1 MEQGL
6 WRDAL
11 SVMTTAWDCARNE
24 RVVLKSLPAT
34 SPADSRVL
42 QRAFRAAREVRHPNL
57 VRLHELFFA
66 DAQCFYSMELV
77 NGVSLDRWLIEERVT
92 VDFPVRF
99 HRVFAGLARGLAALH
114 SKGILHSDLRSSAVL
129 VRPDDS
135 AVLLDFGFGG
145 GQESASTT
153 SDWYAFGVL
162 LGDAAHGSAAL
173 HRTAVSD
180 AASLATL
187 LTTRSRA
194 ELTLPERIVSL
205 LEQGGLEHGEA
216 APNREPLQLVGRS
229 RELDQLAREH
239 VAALAEPRLIV
250 LDGPAGIGKTAL
262 ADRYCEQLAPAGI
275 LVLRGSC
282 RPSARVAFNAF
293 DGVVDDLVRA
303 AGLDASIRNGLEPA
317 ASGPLLA
324 LFPTFSELGWFG
336 TRARGDGRRERQQA
350 IGALVETIERLC
362 RQRRVVIRIDDLQWA
377 DSDSVELLAALMRGR
392 VAGTM
397 IIGTTRT
404 SPDSPLATAIARE
417 DDLEAR
423 VEVSPTTAV
432 PSLAAT
438 RIELGPLV
446 GEDALKLAE
455 AAAAHHRL
463 DGKATAVIARLGA
476 GHPLLTEMVA
486 RHLAEGGE
494 LGQASLGDTGAF
506 IRARLDQL
514 APADREVIDILAC
527 ARGHVSQAVLSAAWR
542 RSEALDESL
551 ARLEAHHWITRDI
564 DPLAPHPL
572 GVPGLAARVGD
583 GGAGLRGTVIAFYH
597 AAIADAATTA
607 GLTESRRRQIHFALA
622 QACEREAPRDR
633 EQLVFHWSRANEPG
647 RAIVHART
655 AAAVVQERLDFS
667 GAAYF
672 YRLALELVDDP
683 SIEQELLGQLGNMLI
698 ASGRSIEGGEYL
710 LRGVGGSS
718 EHASLPT
725 RIVAAEHLLRGGARD
740 AGTVAMRMA
749 LTDVGIAWRRTVGG
763 AVLSIIWNRA
773 RLGFGLRRQ
782 DRSSAGA
789 EPLSAAQRLELDAM
803 WSAGVGLSHFD
814 SVRAFDFQVRHAQ
827 LALAS
832 NDPSHMAL
840 ALSTESMLLAMQGQ
854 ANEARSRELL
864 AQARSYLGA
873 TEARAIEAHVRAMDA
888 SIEYAF
894 GHYRLAVDRALSGQ
908 YFCHRHTFGTQW
920 EHSYLVWIEASAW
933 GRLGSYDEQR
943 RCVERARVEA
953 RALGDAYLD
962 ILMRLGPAAYYRLA
976 QDAPE
981 LAISES
987 DAAKERS
994 GASGFLA
1001 YLRAYIS
1008 VSAHLYLGQV
1018 DAARKLVDLCT
1029 QEVKKTGMGSVE
1041 LVRTEMEDLK
1051 ARSFIAELDGATK
1064 GARKKD
1070 LATAQRST
1078 KWLLA
1083 SSQAGAKARGLM
1095 ARAQL
1100 ELIAGR
1106 GHEASLTFDEAAT
1119 LLEAA
1124 GEQVHAA
1131 IARIGCEVANGRKPD
1146 LARFAGEHGIVRPQ
1160 PFIAA
1165 IAPALRPALG

>member
-1 MEQGL
+1 MEPGL

-24 RVVLKSLPAT
+24 RVVLKALPAT
-34 SPADSRVL
+34 SPADSRAL
-42 QRAFRAAREVRHPNL
+42 QRAFREAREVRHPNL
-57 VRLHELFFA
+57 VRSHELFFA

-114 SKGILHSDLRSSAVL
+114 HKGILHSDLRSAAVL

-135 AVLLDFGFGG
+135 AVLLDFGLGG
-145 GQESASTT
+145 GPEGASTA

-194 ELTLPERIVSL
+194 DLTRPERIVSV
-205 LEQGGLEHGEA
+205 LEQGGLEPGEA
-216 APNREPLQLVGRS
+216 LPSREPQLLVGRTQ
-229 RELDQLAREH
+229 ELDRLAREH

-250 LDGPAGIGKTAL
+250 IDGPAGIGKTAL
-262 ADRYCEQLAPAGI
+262 ADRFCEQLAPAGI
-275 LVLRGSC
+275 MVLRGSC
-282 RPSARVAFNAF
+282 RPDARVAFNAF
-293 DGVVDDLVRA
+293 DGVVEELVRA
-303 AGLDASIRNGLEPA
+303 AGLDASIRNGLEPTG
-317 ASGPLLA
+317 SGPLLA
-324 LFPTFSELGWFG
+324 LFPAFAELGWFG
-336 TRARGDGRRERQQA
+336 TRSRGDGRRERQQA

-377 DSDSVELLAALMRGR
+377 DADSVELLAALVRGR

-397 IIGTTRT
+397 ILGTTRT

-417 DDLEAR
+417 CDLEAGL
-423 VEVSPTTAV
+423 T
-432 PSLAAT
+432 AT

-446 GEDALKLAE
+446 GADALRLAE
-455 AAAAHHRL
+455 AAAGHHQL
-463 DGKATAVIARLGA
+463 DVQATAVIARLGA

-494 LGQASLGDTGAF
+494 LGLASLGDTGTF
-506 IRARLDQL
+506 IRARLEQL
-514 APADREVIDILAC
+514 APADREVIDMLAC
-527 ARGHVSQAVLSAAWR
+527 ARGRVAQAVLSAAWR
-542 RSEALDESL
+542 RSESLDESL
-551 ARLEAHHWITRDI
+551 QRLESQHWVTRDI

-572 GVPGLAARVGD
+572 GATGLQPPSS
-583 GGAGLRGTVIAFYH
+583 VIAFYH

-607 GLTESRRRQIHFALA
+607 DLSEPRRRQIHLALA

-672 YRLALELVDDP
+672 YQLALELVDDP
-683 SIEQELLGQLGNMLI
+683 AIEQELLGQLGNMLI

-718 EHASLPT
+718 EQASLPT
-725 RIVAAEHLLRGGARD
+725 RIVAAEHLLRGGARE

-782 DRSSAGA
+782 DRSSAPS
-789 EPLSAAQRLELDAM
+789 EPLSAEQRLELDAL

-908 YFCHRHTFGTQW
+908 HFCHRHTFGTQW
-920 EHSYLVWIEASAW
+920 EHSYLVWIEACAW

-953 RALGDAYLD
+953 RALGDAYLE

-981 LAISES
+981 LAISEA

-1001 YLRAYIS
+1001 YLRAYIG

-1018 DAARKLVDLCT
+1018 DAARQLVDAAS
-1029 QEVKKTGMGSVE
+1029 QEVRKTGMASVE

-1051 ARSFIAELDGATK
+1051 ARSFIAELDDAKGGKAT
-1064 GARKKD
+1064 RKKD
-1070 LATAQRST
+1070 VATAQRAM
-1078 KWLLA
+1078 KWLLGSA
-1083 SSQAGAKARGLM
+1083 QAGAKARGLM

-1100 ELIAGR
+1100 ELLAGR
-1106 GHEASLTFDEAAT
+1106 THEASLSFDEAAT

-1131 IARIGCEVANGRKPD
+1131 IARVGCEIANGRKPD
-1146 LARFAGEHGIVRPQ
+1146 LVRFAGEHGVVRPQ

-1165 IAPALRPALG
+1165 IAPALRQALG